1 MNVYSNNKIA
11 ESLAQQI
18 GGGEKIAQIV
28 SQVANVPQEEIL
40 LQNGSGLG
48 VDNRISPRAV
58 ARMFMALDTLLEKK
72 LITT

>member
-1 MNVYSNNKIA
+1 M
-11 ESLAQQI
+11 
-18 GGGEKIAQIV
+18 